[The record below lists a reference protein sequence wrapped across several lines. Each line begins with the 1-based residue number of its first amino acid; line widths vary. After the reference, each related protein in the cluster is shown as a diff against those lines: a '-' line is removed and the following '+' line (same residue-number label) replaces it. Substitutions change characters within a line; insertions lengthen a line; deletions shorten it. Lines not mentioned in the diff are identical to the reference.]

1 MRIQKEPSDCAS
13 SPGLAAP
20 WIRGSTPRW
29 SRAWAG
35 RSRSE
40 GQLLGQPGPRSRV
53 GSWLIFR
60 QRAWKPTARGPQ
72 AGQGTCMTRGKSLSN
87 AGGRQFNLHHV
98 ICPGLWHR
106 DPCAQ
111 TDSYRHTRLV
121 KTGNGGETEPKSYT
135 IIPLLKDGGVR
146 LSTKGFQIASWT
158 HLQEKNIFKETNETP
173 NGEQLL
179 EKEERPKRPIL
190 WTWTFGNIRLTEP
203 PFSSIPFFLYKVL
216 DYSDNVLKHWERS

>member
-13 SPGLAAP
+13 WPGLAAP
-20 WIRGSTPRW
+20 WIRGSKPGR
-29 SRAWAG
+29 SCAWAG
-35 RSRSE
+35 RSQGE

-53 GSWLIFR
+53 GSWLIYR
-60 QRAWKPTARGPQ
+60 QRAWKPAARGPH
-72 AGQGTCMTRGKSLSN
+72 AGQGTCMTRGKSLNN
-87 AGGRQFNLHHV
+87 AGGRQFSLHHV
-98 ICPGLWHR
+98 ICPGLTEILVHKW
-106 DPCAQ
+106 
-111 TDSYRHTRLV
+111 DSYKHTRLV
-121 KTGNGGETEPKSYT
+121 KTGNGGETEPKNHT
-135 IIPLLKDGGVR
+135 VLPLLKDGVVR

-203 PFSSIPFFLYKVL
+203 PFSSIPLFLYKVL
-216 DYSDNVLKHWERS
+216 DYSDNVLKHW